1 MKEEVSKYY
10 ECLAARDRRFDGIF
24 FVGVK
29 STGIYCRPICTART
43 PSQANCRFYKSQA
56 EAELNGFRP
65 CLKCRPEIAP
75 GSAPV
80 DAKKRLAR
88 SALILIQ
95 EASCD
100 EELSVKKLAESLGIT
115 DRHLRRITSTVYG
128 VTPNELARTHRL
140 LTAKRLLTETS
151 VPLIEIAY
159 AAGFRSVR
167 SFNHQFKKHYDLT
180 PSSIRNRSSF
190 KTRSEET
197 KERATIKIKL
207 SYRPPFNLP
216 MLLRFFRERALDG
229 MEYVDEKQYCRAV
242 MLKGKPGWYRV
253 FEKDTNL
260 YLEFSSNLIGSL
272 SSIVNRV
279 NRQFDLECHPLLIQ
293 ESLAKDENL
302 KEVIQSNPGLRIPG
316 AFDQFEI
323 CVRAVAGQL
332 ISVKAA
338 RSICSRLVTSFGE
351 NISDPTTPLTRSFPS
366 PYTVSRIE
374 EQELKEAC
382 GLTLNKARTII
393 ELARAIERGELRL
406 VSNSNQNPL
415 PIYKQL
421 QKIKGIGPWTAS
433 YIALRTHLDPN
444 AFPAGDLVV
453 RKILGSDNI
462 EELEQMSLNWQPWR
476 SYATIYL
483 WSKQEN

>member
-1 MKEEVSKYY
+1 M
-10 ECLAARDRRFDGIF
+10 
-24 FVGVK
+24 
-29 STGIYCRPICTART
+29 
-43 PSQANCRFYKSQA
+43 
-56 EAELNGFRP
+56 
-65 CLKCRPEIAP
+65 
-75 GSAPV
+75 
-80 DAKKRLAR
+80 
-88 SALILIQ
+88 
-95 EASCD
+95 
-100 EELSVKKLAESLGIT
+100 
-115 DRHLRRITSTVYG
+115 
-128 VTPNELARTHRL
+128 
-140 LTAKRLLTETS
+140 
-151 VPLIEIAY
+151 
-159 AAGFRSVR
+159 
-167 SFNHQFKKHYDLT
+167 
-180 PSSIRNRSSF
+180 
-190 KTRSEET
+190 
-197 KERATIKIKL
+197 
-207 SYRPPFNLP
+207 
-216 MLLRFFRERALDG
+216 
-229 MEYVDEKQYCRAV
+229 
-242 MLKGKPGWYRV
+242 
-253 FEKDTNL
+253 
-260 YLEFSSNLIGSL
+260 
-272 SSIVNRV
+272 

-366 PYTVSRIE
+366 PDTVSRIE

-393 ELARAIERGELRL
+393 ELARAIEKGELRL
-406 VSNSNQNPL
+406 DSNSNQNPL